1 MSFASCA
8 PTAPSG
14 EREALSDH
22 FTRVAVSYAAW
33 RPTYP
38 EELFDFLA
46 SLVHRRRLAWD
57 CGAGSGQA
65 TLPLASRF
73 ESVIGTDI
81 SRAMLEQAPRHPRVD
96 YRAAPAEASG
106 LPTASV
112 DLVTVAQ
119 ALHWMDLQGFYAE
132 VARVLVPGG
141 VLAVWSYGSPRLET
155 AALQRE
161 LSSFY
166 SDVVGP
172 YWPESRRYVDEGYRT
187 LPFPYPELDSPVF
200 AMQQRWTRSQLLGY
214 VGTWSATLR
223 FRDMV
228 GRDPLPELE
237 RELARDWGSETTR
250 RVQWP
255 IVLRVGR
262 KPVQ

>member
-1 MSFASCA
+1 LA
-8 PTAPSG
+8 
-14 EREALSDH
+14 DH
-22 FTRVAVSYAAW
+22 FARVAVSYAAW

-38 EELFDFLA
+38 EELFDYLA
-46 SLVHRRRLAWD
+46 GLVHCRRLAWD
-57 CGAGSGQA
+57 CGAGTGQA
-65 TLPLASRF
+65 TMPLANRF

-81 SRAMLEQAPRHPRVD
+81 SLAMLEQAPRHPRVE
-96 YRAAPAEASG
+96 YRVAPAEASG

-119 ALHWMDLQGFYAE
+119 ALHWVDRERFYAE
-132 VARVLVPGG
+132 AARVLVPDG
-141 VLAVWSYGSPRLET
+141 VLAVWSYGNPHLES

-172 YWPESRRYVDEGYRT
+172 YWPESRRYVEEGYRT
-187 LPFPYPELDSPVF
+187 LLFPYPELDSPVF
-200 AMQQRWTRSQLLGY
+200 AMQQRWTLSRLLGY
-214 VGTWSATLR
+214 IGTWSATQR
-223 FRDMV
+223 FRDVV
-228 GRDPLPELE
+228 GRDPLPDLQ
-237 RELARDWGSETTR
+237 RELARYWGPGPTR
-250 RVQWP
+250 QVRWP